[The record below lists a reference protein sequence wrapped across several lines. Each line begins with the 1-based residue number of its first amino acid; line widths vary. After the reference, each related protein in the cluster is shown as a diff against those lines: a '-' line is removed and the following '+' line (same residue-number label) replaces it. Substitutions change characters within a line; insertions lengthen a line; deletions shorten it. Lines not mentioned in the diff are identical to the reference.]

1 MRTFRTV
8 MAGML
13 LAGTLCVA
21 PVTAQTLPTGV
32 HVAAGITAPPV
43 ARLTPSTRYTAVQHR
58 SISGKNAF
66 QEMVPTSSLQD
77 VILETGTAAGG
88 TIPVTLTVFRF
99 RGDAGSNTAPVV
111 DYKVRFDAA
120 ADGSIGNL
128 SAETIEGPMPE
139 PMLRRMVLRD
149 LRGLLFLGGV
159 NMHDAGT
166 QAVHVTSVSP
176 RSGSKLVDVAFTVD
190 APKNEMPAQ
199 SSATIETTGSAL
211 YDSALGCYVEH
222 SEKEVSTLYVI
233 EDLTG
238 DSKTIRMETTRSWKV
253 KVSSL

>member
-13 LAGTLCVA
+13 LAGGLSVA
-21 PVTAQTLPTGV
+21 PLAAQTLPAHV
-32 HVAAGITAPPV
+32 HVAAGITTPPV
-43 ARLTPSTRYTAVQHR
+43 ARLTPATRYTAVMHR

-77 VILETGTAAGG
+77 VVLETGDADAGR
-88 TIPVTLTVFRF
+88 IPVTLTVYRY
-99 RGDAGSNTAPVV
+99 RGDAASNADPVV
-111 DYKVRFDAA
+111 DYKVRFDAG
-120 ADGSIGNL
+120 ADGSIG
-128 SAETIEGPMPE
+128 SIAAETIEGPMPE

-149 LRGLLFLGGV
+149 LRGLLFLGGM
-159 NMHDAGT
+159 NTHDAGA
-166 QAVHVTSVSP
+166 QPVHVTGVAP
-176 RSGSKLVDVAFTVD
+176 RSGTKLVDVAFTVD

-211 YDSALGCYVEH
+211 FDSALGCYVEH
-222 SEKEVSTLYVI
+222 REKEVSTLYVI

-238 DSKTIRMETTRSWKV
+238 DSKTIRMETTRAWKV
-253 KVSSL
+253 KVTPR